1 MRFLASVF
9 SNRFASPTTS
19 PIFTTI
25 IAILFLA
32 VSIFN
37 FVIQEKETKYLHDEM
52 HILTSQQGDI
62 NKEMQTLSC
71 KLNSAL
77 QEIKDIKAERVHLD
91 EKIEY
96 AKERINWIRSQLN
109 DISGAQ
115 YLNEEGIRVV
125 GILRNKVQEL
135 AFHTLVPYELSPQVE
150 KGLPVHLSGHLPA
163 VEQSGSAQAKLPE
176 TEDLPQGQDVNE
188 HFQKA
193 VFYQKNGELSKALQ
207 EYEGVLEID
216 TLNAGVHNNMGLI
229 YQQMGEYDKA
239 LLAFRKAVS
248 IKPDYNKARSN
259 IGTVLY
265 KQGHLDAAGMEFEFI
280 LEKEPENVHALTNLA
295 IIYKEKDNLDKA
307 RDLFLKALNL
317 NNTFPEAHYNLAL
330 ILEELGS
337 VDEAVIHYRAFLKYS
352 HGAYTSLTADVLG
365 HLEVIEKK

>member
-9 SNRFASPTTS
+9 SNRFASLTTS

-96 AKERINWIRSQLN
+96 AKEQINWIRSQLN
-109 DISGAQ
+109 DISEAQ
-115 YLNEEGIRVV
+115 YLSEEGIRVV

-150 KGLPVHLSGHLPA
+150 KGLPVY
-163 VEQSGSAQAKLPE
+163 LPE
-176 TEDLPQGQDVNE
+176 RTPEAEQTEDSPDGQDVNE

-239 LLAFRKAVS
+239 LIAFRKAVS

-295 IIYKEKDNLDKA
+295 IIYKEKDTLDKA
-307 RDLFLKALNL
+307 RDLLLKALNL

-330 ILEELGS
+330 ILEELDS
-337 VDEAVIHYRAFLKYS
+337 VDEAIIHYRAFLKYS